1 MRARFGEYTL
11 DTEQRQLL
19 RGDRPL
25 HLTPKAFALLEYLIE
40 RQPRVLTK
48 SQILEHVWP
57 ATFVTEA
64 NLASLVKE
72 IRKALGDEAE
82 APRFIRTVRGF
93 GYGFGADVEGEPVS
107 GAASLAEVEER
118 SPYPGLRSFS
128 EEDASVFVGRE
139 REAEELWGQIRSRKL
154 LALIGPSGV
163 GKTSFLRAGVIPGRP
178 EGWGA
183 VVSTPGNAPLRWLGR
198 ALGPALARDPEAL
211 ARLVGFE
218 DPAVAID
225 LVSRW
230 RRAHAEALLVL
241 DQFEEL
247 FTLNPEHTHVSFAQ
261 LLGRI
266 ASEADVH
273 VVLALRDDFLV
284 RSCEQPPLAPVL
296 KELTVLLVLRREELR
311 RAIVEPAKERGYRFV
326 DGALVNEIVSSV
338 EGVRG
343 ALPLLAFAVA
353 RLWERRDRERKL
365 LTREAHEQI
374 GGVAGA
380 LAQHAEATMAGIGAE
395 RQGIVREIFRSLVT
409 AHGTRAAAEREELLS
424 AFPDRPSAE
433 EVLREL
439 VDARLL
445 TTYELEGREGEPG
458 HHRVEVVHESLLRA
472 WPRLVR
478 WQAQDEEGAVLRDQL
493 RQAAHLW
500 DEKERTPDVLWSGT
514 AFREYELWRERYP
527 GELTTLEEEFA
538 RSMGDHARRQ
548 RRRRR
553 AIAGGVMAAALAV
566 TAVTSVLWR
575 RARSEALRAEA
586 GQLLALGRAELD
598 ADTTAAVAYA
608 RKSLEVADTPTAR
621 TFAVEAFWRSP
632 PARVL
637 PVRRAAKELG
647 INESFNRVLFT
658 PDGRWFAARSVDRSL
673 VLLFSRDGGP
683 PRHVR
688 VADPRCDAWGVNP
701 GSDLLV
707 APGPGRT
714 VRLWSLP
721 DLREVRTIDPGGLR
735 SGAMIRGDTLLTFTR
750 TGPGEP
756 PPMLQRAWPLPDG
769 EPRQLGMFNQAAKPW
784 DIDPGATWWIF
795 GDGRTI
801 RLRSLDET
809 GPIRERVLP
818 LKDDALDLAVSP
830 SGERLVSLDR
840 SGEMRLWSLVPETP
854 SVLRTLEGP
863 RNPPLDFNI
872 LFDRQATRLVK
883 PDADGGVSVWDLGDP
898 ADARPAVLRR
908 RAAPLM
914 GDIDPGG
921 WLATNRGDEIDFWP
935 LVVPRV
941 RRLPGHTGGVFEGS
955 LAFTRD
961 GRWLASAGRDAL
973 RIWPMN
979 PADGRSRAFDCSHLC
994 ASVATHPSSPE
1005 ILVGSQGAEL
1015 LAADGAERRTLLDRW
1030 EGLPYIVTNDLA
1042 FDHDGRRVV
1051 AVPFKAQGLADPKE
1065 RVIRV
1070 WDLPSG
1076 DERVYSVAHLTD
1088 ASWLG
1093 YFRVRF
1099 VADGRILVAGQ
1110 GGVFRLT
1117 LPEEPGGQVTS
1128 ETLFV
1133 ATAASFDLSADG
1145 RSLLVAS
1152 SKVVGPLADELLLF
1166 DLASHT
1172 LHPITTHG
1180 RRLTWATLDPSGR
1193 IVVTGSADGIVRVGP
1208 ATGEEPH
1215 LLLGHTGEVVAVAI
1229 SPDGRWV
1236 ASAAGDEICLWPMP
1250 DVTKPPLH
1258 TLPRAELLRR
1268 LDTWT
1273 NLHAVRDPTSSTGWT
1288 LEVGPF
1294 AGWKNVPEW

>member
-1 MRARFGEYTL
+1 VRARFGEHTL
-11 DTEQRQLL
+11 DTDERQLL
-19 RGDRPL
+19 QRGRPL

-40 RQPRVLTK
+40 RRPRVLTK
-48 SQILEHVWP
+48 SQILERVWP
-57 ATFVTEA
+57 STFVTEA
-64 NLASLVKE
+64 NLASLVME

-93 GYGFGADVEGEPVS
+93 GYAFGAEVEVEPVS
-107 GAASLAEVEER
+107 EAARGGVEER
-118 SPYPGLRSFS
+118 SPYPGLRSFT
-128 EEDASVFVGRE
+128 EEDAPVFFGRE
-139 REAEELWGQIRSRKL
+139 TEVEDLWERTRSRKM
-154 LALIGPSGV
+154 LAVIGPSGV
-163 GKTSFLRAGVIPGRP
+163 GKTSFLRAGVIPKRLS
-178 EGWGA
+178 GWGA
-183 VVSTPGNAPLRWLGR
+183 VVSTPGNAPLRGLGR
-198 ALGPALARDPEAL
+198 ALGPDLAGDPLALGQ
-211 ARLVGFE
+211 LVGFE
-218 DPAVAID
+218 DPAVALD
-225 LVSRW
+225 LVGRW
-230 RRAHAEALLVL
+230 RRTHAEALLVL

-247 FTLNPEHTHVSFAQ
+247 FTLNPEPTQVRFAQ

-273 VVLALRDDFLV
+273 VVLSLRDDFLV

-296 KELTVLLVLRREELR
+296 KDLTVLLPLGREDLR

-326 DGALVNEIVSSV
+326 DGALVDEMVFCV

-353 RLWERRDRERKL
+353 RLWEERDREKKL
-365 LTREAHEQI
+365 LTREAYEEI

-380 LAQHAEATMAGIGAE
+380 LAQHAEATMAGIGPE
-395 RQGIVREIFRSLVT
+395 RQGIVREIFRNLVT
-409 AHGTRAAAEREELLS
+409 AHSTRAAADREELLS

-439 VDARLL
+439 IDARLV
-445 TTYELEGREGEPG
+445 TTYELPGREQEPT

-500 DEKERTPDVLWSGT
+500 DAKGRTPDVLWSGT

-527 GELTTLEEEFA
+527 GTLTVLEEEFA
-538 RSMGDHARRQ
+538 RSMADRARRH

-553 AIAGGVMAAALAV
+553 AIAGGVVAAALAV
-566 TAVTSVLWR
+566 AAVTSVLWR

-586 GQLLALGRAELD
+586 GQLLALGRAELE
-598 ADTTAAVAYA
+598 ADSTAAVAYA
-608 RKSLEVADTPTAR
+608 RKSLDIADTPAAR
-621 TFAVEAFWRSP
+621 AFAVEAFWRSP

-637 PVRRAAKELG
+637 PVRRAAKDLG
-647 INESFNRVLFT
+647 EDASFYRVLFS
-658 PDGRWFAARSVDRSL
+658 PDGRWFAARSRDRSL
-673 VLLFSRDGGP
+673 VLLFSRGGGP

-688 VADPRCDAWGVNP
+688 VADPRCDAWGVNR

-721 DLREVRTIDPGGLR
+721 ELREVRTIDPGGLR
-735 SGAMIRGDTLLTFTR
+735 SGAMIRGNTLLTFTR
-750 TGPGEP
+750 LGPGEP
-756 PPMLQRAWPLPDG
+756 PPMLQRAWTLPDG
-769 EPRQLGMFNQAAKPW
+769 GPRVLGRFNRAAKPW
-784 DIDPGATWWIF
+784 DIDRGATSWIF

-818 LKDDALDLAVSP
+818 LKDDALDFAIS
-830 SGERLVSLDR
+830 STGERLVSLDR
-840 SGEMRLWSLVPETP
+840 SGELRLWSLVPETP
-854 SVLRTLEGP
+854 RVLRTLEGP
-863 RNPPLDFNI
+863 RNPPVDFSI
-872 LFDRQATRLVK
+872 LFDPQATRLVK
-883 PDADGGVSVWDLGDP
+883 PTADGGVSVFNLGDP
-898 ADARPAVLRR
+898 ADALPAVLRR

-914 GDIDPGG
+914 GDVDPGG

-935 LVVPRV
+935 LVAPRV
-941 RRLPGHTGGVFEGS
+941 RRLPGHTGGVFEGA
-955 LAFTRD
+955 LAFTHD

-973 RIWPMN
+973 HLWPMD
-979 PADGRSRAFDCSHLC
+979 PADGRSRTVTCSSFC
-994 ASVATHPSSPE
+994 VSVATHPSRPE
-1005 ILVGSQGAEL
+1005 ILVGSLGAEL
-1015 LAADGAERRTLLDRW
+1015 LDADGEKRRTLLDRW
-1030 EGLPYIVTNDLA
+1030 EGLPFIDTHDLA
-1042 FDHDGRRVV
+1042 FDHEGRRVV
-1051 AVPFKAQGLADPKE
+1051 AVPFKAQGLTDPKE

-1070 WDLPSG
+1070 FDLPSG

-1099 VADGRILVAGQ
+1099 AADGRLLVAGQ

-1117 LPEEPGGQVTS
+1117 LPKGPGGQVTS

-1145 RSLLVAS
+1145 RFLLVAS
-1152 SKVVGPLADELLLF
+1152 SAVLGPLFDALLIF

-1172 LHPITTHG
+1172 SHPITTHG
-1180 RRLTWATLDPSGR
+1180 RRLKWATLDPSGR
-1193 IVVTGSADGIVRVGP
+1193 IVATGSADGIVRVGP

-1215 LLLGHTGEVVAVAI
+1215 LLLGHSGEVVAVAV
-1229 SPDGRWV
+1229 SPDGRWL
-1236 ASAAGDEICLWPMP
+1236 ASAAGDEIRLWPMP

-1258 TLPRAELLRR
+1258 TVPRAELLRR

-1273 NLHAVRDPTSSTGWT
+1273 NLRVVADPASSTGWT

-1294 AGWKNVPEW
+1294 GGWKNVPEW